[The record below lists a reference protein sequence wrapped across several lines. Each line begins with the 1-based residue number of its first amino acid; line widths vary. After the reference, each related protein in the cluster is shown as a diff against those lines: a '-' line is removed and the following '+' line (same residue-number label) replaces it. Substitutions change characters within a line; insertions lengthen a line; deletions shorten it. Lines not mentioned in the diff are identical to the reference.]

1 LDLLKFINQKL
12 FIMKNWLILTM
23 LKSKKVW
30 FTIAAIVIPNVA
42 RLLGVSEDAV
52 GEIFWALVAL
62 TGAQGVA
69 DLGKGAKK

>member
-1 LDLLKFINQKL
+1 
-12 FIMKNWLILTM
+12 MKNWLILTM

>member
-1 LDLLKFINQKL
+1 
-12 FIMKNWLILTM
+12 MKNWLILTM

-30 FTIAAIVIPNVA
+30 FTIAAIIIPNVA

-52 GEIFWALVAL
+52 AEIFWALVAL

-69 DLGKGAKK
+69 DLGKGAKQYSLQVKGA